1 MEQNRFEPPGSSL
14 EPRPQQGG
22 SQPLGSQ
29 PLEGEGRRAAEVVAG
44 KVKEKVALTVEQRKE
59 DASGSLQQIAQALH
73 DVSRSLDQNG
83 LSGVSQ
89 LSDRAAGQVERTA
102 DYLRRRDFDG
112 LMRDTRDMA
121 RRHPELFVGGALL
134 AGVLLGRFLR
144 SSTPEP
150 ESDEYGTG
158 LDADPGLE
166 TELGSDSFA
175 EPSAG
180 YNPPGGWA

>member
-1 MEQNRFEPPGSSL
+1 MEQNRFEPPASSL
-14 EPRPQQGG
+14 EPRAAGG
-22 SQPLGSQ
+22 SSPH
-29 PLEGEGRRAAEVVAG
+29 LEGEGRRAAEVVAG
-44 KVKEKVALTVEQRKE
+44 KVKERVALTVEQRKE

-83 LSGVSQ
+83 LSGVSH

-112 LMRDTRDMA
+112 LVRDTRDMA

-150 ESDEYGTG
+150 ENDEYGVG
-158 LDADPGLE
+158 IEDDPGIE
-166 TELGSDSFA
+166 TELGGGAAA
-175 EPSAG
+175 EPSTS
-180 YNPPGGWA
+180 YQPSGGWA

>member
-1 MEQNRFEPPGSSL
+1 MEQNRIEPPQSSL
-14 EPRPQQGG
+14 EPQSKPGG
-22 SQPLGSQ
+22 SQLEPLQ
-29 PLEGEGRRAAEVVAG
+29 GEGRRAAGVVAG
-44 KVKEKVALTVEQRKE
+44 KVKERVALTVEQRKE

-83 LSGVSQ
+83 LSGVSH

-102 DYLRRRDFDG
+102 DYLHRRDFDG
-112 LMRDTRDMA
+112 LVRDTRDMA

-150 ESDEYGTG
+150 ENDEYGV
-158 LDADPGLE
+158 GLE
-166 TELGSDSFA
+166 NGPGIETERGAGSLA
-175 EPSAG
+175 EPSAS
-180 YNPPGGWA
+180 YPPPGGWA

>member
-1 MEQNRFEPPGSSL
+1 MEQNQFEPPASSL
-14 EPRPQQGG
+14 EPRGQQGAT
-22 SQPLGSQ
+22 PH
-29 PLEGEGRRAAEVVAG
+29 LEGEGRRAADVMAG
-44 KVKEKVALTVEQRKE
+44 KVKERVALTVEQRKD

-83 LSGVSQ
+83 LSGVSH

-112 LMRDTRDMA
+112 LVRDTRDMA

-150 ESDEYGTG
+150 ENHEYGVG
-158 LDADPGLE
+158 LENGE
-166 TELGSDSFA
+166 TELGAGSLS
-175 EPSAG
+175 EPSAS
-180 YNPPGGWA
+180 YQPPGGWA

>member
-1 MEQNRFEPPGSSL
+1 MEQNRFEPPASGL
-14 EPRPQQGG
+14 EPRAQHGG
-22 SQPLGSQ
+22 AP

-44 KVKEKVALTVEQRKE
+44 KVKERVALTVEQRKE

-83 LSGVSQ
+83 LSGVSH

-112 LMRDTRDMA
+112 LVRDTRDMA

-150 ESDEYGTG
+150 GNEYGAG
-158 LDADPGLE
+158 LDDDPGIE
-166 TELGSDSFA
+166 TELGAGSFA
-175 EPSAG
+175 EPSAS
-180 YNPPGGWA
+180 YQPPGGWA

>member
-1 MEQNRFEPPGSSL
+1 MEQNRFEPPGSL

-29 PLEGEGRRAAEVVAG
+29 PLEGEGRRATQAVAG

-59 DASGSLQQIAQALH
+59 EASGSLQQIAQALH

-112 LMRDTRDMA
+112 LLRDTRDMA
-121 RRHPELFVGGALL
+121 RSHPEIFVGGALL

-150 ESDEYGTG
+150 ENEGFEHG
-158 LDADPGLE
+158 LGNDPGME
-166 TELGSDSFA
+166 TELGAGSFA
-175 EPSAG
+175 EPSTS
-180 YNPPGGWA
+180 YPPPGGWA

>member
-1 MEQNRFEPPGSSL
+1 MEQNRFEPPASSL
-14 EPRPQQGG
+14 EPRAQQGAA
-22 SQPLGSQ
+22 PH
-29 PLEGEGRRAAEVVAG
+29 LEGEGRRAAEVVAG
-44 KVKEKVALTVEQRKE
+44 KVKERVALTVEQRKE

-83 LSGVSQ
+83 LSGVSH

-112 LMRDTRDMA
+112 LVRDTRDMA

-150 ESDEYGTG
+150 EGEDHSAGFEHDS
-158 LDADPGLE
+158 GLE
-166 TELGSDSFA
+166 TELGSGPFA
-175 EPSAG
+175 EPSG
-180 YNPPGGWA
+180 SYNPPGGWA